1 LSSLLEKIATTLGRR
16 DAVLYLIAAG
26 LGSFGLGVAQF
37 YLNFLYRS
45 LGFDAFAIGLLAG
58 AEALGVVGGA
68 IPAAIFTRG
77 RSRRAA
83 ILLGGTLTGIGIFGI
98 LIFNALGAVFLSAM
112 LVGFGGIIA
121 SSSGAA
127 LLADATDAAR
137 RATRFGQQIALGTT
151 AAFLSSVIAG
161 VLAAPVASLLG
172 ARPDD
177 PLVLRAL
184 VGSGGLIAAASIVP
198 ILAIHAVPVAQHTL
212 AAPTRNDLVRRFLAI
227 EILFGFGAGSFLPFV
242 NLFFA
247 DRYGVPF
254 SALGL
259 VLGVLAV
266 AGSIGALLHGRF
278 VAARLGAIP
287 SIVLVEALSLP
298 FALVAA
304 FTGTLPIAVGAL
316 ATRHFLMF
324 GASGTANAFQLSSFT
339 PAERAGANAVF
350 ALAWSAANAVG
361 AILSGAIRA
370 RLGPEG
376 FTANLVTL
384 VVAYG
389 LAALLTW
396 RLFATHEPSGDVG
409 VRTLAVPDSRG

>member
-1 LSSLLEKIATTLGRR
+1 MRPNLGRR
-16 DAVLYLIAAG
+16 DAVLYLTAAG

-45 LGFDAFAIGLLAG
+45 LGFDAFEIGLLAG
-58 AEALGVVGGA
+58 AEALGVVAGA
-68 IPAAIFTRG
+68 IPAAMFTRG

-83 ILLGGTLTGIGIFGI
+83 ILLGGTLTGVGITGI
-98 LIFNALGAVFLSAM
+98 LVFNALVAVFLSAV

-127 LLADATDAAR
+127 LLADATDASR

-151 AAFLSSVIAG
+151 AAFLSSAIAG
-161 VLAAPVASLLG
+161 ALAAPVASVLG
-172 ARPDD
+172 ARPEDA
-177 PLVLRAL
+177 LVLRTL
-184 VGSGGLIAAASIVP
+184 VASGGVIAALSIVP
-198 ILAIHAVPVAQHTL
+198 ILAIRAVPVAQHTL
-212 AAPTRNDLVRRFLAI
+212 EAPTRNDLVRRFLAI
-227 EILFGFGAGSFLPFV
+227 EVLFGFGAGSFLPFV

-259 VLGVLAV
+259 LLGVLAV

-278 VAARLGAIP
+278 VASRLGAIP
-287 SIVLVEALSLP
+287 SIVLVETLSLP
-298 FALVAA
+298 FALLAGFA
-304 FTGTLPIAVGAL
+304 GALPIAVGAL
-316 ATRHFLMF
+316 AIRHFLMF
-324 GASGTANAFQLSSFT
+324 GASGTVNAFQLSSFT
-339 PAERAGANAVF
+339 PAERAGANAFF

-370 RLGPEG
+370 RLGPDG
-376 FTANLVTL
+376 FTVNLVTL
-384 VVAYG
+384 VIAYG

-396 RLFATHEPSGDVG
+396 VLFARHEPSGDVG
-409 VRTLAVPDSRG
+409 ARTLAVPDSRG

>member
-1 LSSLLEKIATTLGRR
+1 VGPRPHQGPLPLGRR
-16 DAVLYLIAAG
+16 DAVLYLVAAG

-45 LGFDAFAIGLLAG
+45 LGFDEFAIGLLAG
-58 AEALGVVGGA
+58 AEALGVVCGA

-83 ILLGGTLTGIGIFGI
+83 ILLGGTLTGVGIFGI
-98 LIFNALGAVFLSAM
+98 LVFNALAALFLSAM

-161 VLAAPVASLLG
+161 ALATPVASLLG
-172 ARPDD
+172 ARPGDA
-177 PLVLRAL
+177 LVLRTL
-184 VGSGGLIAAASIVP
+184 VGCGGIIAATSIVP
-198 ILAIHAVPVAQHTL
+198 ILAIRAVPVARHTL
-212 AAPTRNDLVRRFLAI
+212 EAPTRNDLVRRFLAI
-227 EILFGFGAGSFLPFV
+227 EVLFGFGAGSFLPFV

-247 DRYGVPF
+247 DRFGVPF
-254 SALGL
+254 SGLGL

-266 AGSIGALLHGRF
+266 AGSLGALLHGRF

-287 SIVLVEALSLP
+287 SIVLVETLSLP

-304 FTGTLPIAVGAL
+304 FTGALPIAVGAL
-316 ATRHFLMF
+316 AVRHFLMF
-324 GASGTANAFQLSSFT
+324 GASATSNAFQLSSFT

-361 AILSGAIRA
+361 AILSGAVRA

-376 FTANLVTL
+376 FTVNLVTL
-384 VVAYG
+384 AIAYG
-389 LAALLTW
+389 LAASLTW

-409 VRTLAVPDSRG
+409 VPTVAVPDSRG

>member
-1 LSSLLEKIATTLGRR
+1 MC
-16 DAVLYLIAAG
+16 
-26 LGSFGLGVAQF
+26 
-37 YLNFLYRS
+37 
-45 LGFDAFAIGLLAG
+45 
-58 AEALGVVGGA
+58 GA

-83 ILLGGTLTGIGIFGI
+83 ILLGGTLTGVGIFGI
-98 LIFNALGAVFLSAM
+98 LLLNALAALFLSAM

-161 VLAAPVASLLG
+161 ALATPVASLLG
-172 ARPDD
+172 ARPGDA
-177 PLVLRAL
+177 LVLRAL
-184 VGSGGLIAAASIVP
+184 VGCGGIIAAASIVP
-198 ILAIHAVPVAQHTL
+198 ILAIRAVPVARHTL
-212 AAPTRNDLVRRFLAI
+212 EAPTRNDLVRRFLAI
-227 EILFGFGAGSFLPFV
+227 EVLFGFGAGSFLPFV

-247 DRYGVPF
+247 DRFGVPF

-266 AGSIGALLHGRF
+266 AGSLGALLHGRF
-278 VAARLGAIP
+278 VAARVGAIP
-287 SIVLVEALSLP
+287 SIVLVETLSLP

-304 FTGTLPIAVGAL
+304 FAGALPIAVGAL
-316 ATRHFLMF
+316 AVRHFFMF
-324 GASGTANAFQLSSFT
+324 GASGTSNAFQLSSFT
-339 PAERAGANAVF
+339 PAERAGANAFF

-361 AILSGAIRA
+361 AILSGAVRA

-376 FTANLVTL
+376 FTVNLVTL
-384 VVAYG
+384 AIAYG
-389 LAALLTW
+389 LAAYLTW

-409 VRTLAVPDSRG
+409 VPSVAVPDSRG

>member
-1 LSSLLEKIATTLGRR
+1 
-16 DAVLYLIAAG
+16 
-26 LGSFGLGVAQF
+26 
-37 YLNFLYRS
+37 
-45 LGFDAFAIGLLAG
+45 
-58 AEALGVVGGA
+58 VGGA

-83 ILLGGTLTGIGIFGI
+83 ILLGGTLTGVGIVGI

-161 VLAAPVASLLG
+161 ALATPVASLLG

-177 PLVLRAL
+177 ALVLRAL

-198 ILAIHAVPVAQHTL
+198 ILAIRAVPVARHTL

-242 NLFFA
+242 NLFFV

-266 AGSIGALLHGRF
+266 AGSVGALLHGRF
-278 VAARLGAIP
+278 IAARLGAIR
-287 SIVLVEALSLP
+287 SIVLVETLSLP

-304 FTGTLPIAVGAL
+304 FTGALPIAIGAL
-316 ATRHFLMF
+316 AARHFLMF
-324 GASGTANAFQLSSFT
+324 GASGTVNAFQLSSFT

-361 AILSGAIRA
+361 AILSGAIRV

-376 FTANLVTL
+376 FTANIVTL
-384 VVAYG
+384 VIAYG

-396 RLFATHEPSGDVG
+396 RLFATHQPSGDVG
-409 VRTLAVPDSRG
+409 ARTLAVPDSRG

>member
-1 LSSLLEKIATTLGRR
+1 M
-16 DAVLYLIAAG
+16 IAAG

-58 AEALGVVGGA
+58 AEALGVVAGA

-83 ILLGGTLTGIGIFGI
+83 ILLGGTLTGLGIFGF
-98 LIFNALGAVFLSAM
+98 LIFNALPAVFVSAM

-161 VLAAPVASLLG
+161 ALAAPVASLLS
-172 ARPDD
+172 ARSDD
-177 PLVLRAL
+177 VFVLRAL
-184 VGSGGLIAAASIVP
+184 VGSGGIIAAASIVP
-198 ILAIHAVPVAQHTL
+198 ILAIRAVPVAPHTL

-242 NLFFA
+242 NLFFV

-259 VLGVLAV
+259 LLGVLAV

-287 SIVLVEALSLP
+287 SIVLVQALSLP
-298 FALVAA
+298 FALVAG
-304 FTGTLPIAVGAL
+304 FTGVLPIAVGAL
-316 ATRHFLMF
+316 AVRHFLMF
-324 GASGTANAFQLSSFT
+324 GASGTVNAFQLSSFT
-339 PAERAGANAVF
+339 PAERAGANAVV

-361 AILSGAIRA
+361 AILSGAVRA
-370 RLGPEG
+370 RLGPDG
-376 FTANLVTL
+376 FTVNIVTL
-384 VVAYG
+384 VLAYG
-389 LAALLTW
+389 VATLLTW
-396 RLFATHEPSGDVG
+396 RLFAKHEPSGDVG
-409 VRTLAVPDSRG
+409 ARTLAVPDSRG

>member
-1 LSSLLEKIATTLGRR
+1 
-16 DAVLYLIAAG
+16 
-26 LGSFGLGVAQF
+26 VASF

-45 LGFDAFAIGLLAG
+45 LGFDDFAIGLLTG
-58 AEALGVVGGA
+58 AQALGVVGGA

-77 RSRRAA
+77 RSRRTA
-83 ILLGGTLTGIGIFGI
+83 ILLGGTLTGVGIFGI
-98 LIFNALGAVFLSAM
+98 LVFNALLLVFLSAM

-137 RATRFGQQIALGTT
+137 RATRFGQQVALGTT
-151 AAFLSSVIAG
+151 AAFLSSAIAG
-161 VLAAPVASLLG
+161 TLATPVASLLG
-172 ARPDD
+172 ARPGDA
-177 PLVLRAL
+177 LVLRVL
-184 VGSGGLIAAASIVP
+184 VAGGGLIAAASIAPV
-198 ILAIHAVPVAQHTL
+198 LAIRSVPVGRYTL
-212 AAPTRNDLVRRFLAI
+212 EAPTRNRLVRRFLVV
-227 EILFGFGAGSFLPFV
+227 EVLFGFGAGSFLPFL

-287 SIVLVEALSLP
+287 SVVLVETLSLP

-304 FTGTLPIAVGAL
+304 FTGALPIAIAAL
-316 ATRHFLMF
+316 AARHFLMF
-324 GASGTANAFQLSSFT
+324 GASGTVNAFQLSSFT
-339 PAERAGANAVF
+339 PAERAGANAIF
-350 ALAWSAANAVG
+350 ALAWSAASAVG

-370 RLGPEG
+370 RLGPDG
-376 FTANLVTL
+376 FTINIVTL

-389 LAALLTW
+389 LAAFFTW
-396 RLFATHEPSGDVG
+396 RLFATHEPSGDIDRAMTVA
-409 VRTLAVPDSRG
+409 R